1 MWLALFESLYQY
13 VLSVSG
19 LRISTI
25 STMPIDEAYNTSV
38 FTLSGI
44 SATWESRYFFF
55 CITVLCYLLIL
66 SVNLTLIFRIVLR
79 KSLHEPMYIFLCSLC
94 LNGLYGTAGFYPKFL
109 YDLLHEPQVIS
120 YAGCL
125 IQVLVIY
132 SSVLCDISIL
142 TVMAYD
148 RFVAICRP
156 LQYHAVMTKTTVTKL
171 TLFSWIAP
179 VLSMTVLVIFSA
191 GLTLCGSEIEKLYCE
206 NWAIVRLSCSSTT
219 IYNIFAYLVILTYLV
234 HMFCIL
240 FSYLKLIKSSMKSI
254 EDRRKV
260 IQTCTPH
267 LLSLINVTVALL
279 FDTMYSRYGS
289 RDFPQGLR
297 HFLALEF
304 LVVPP
309 LLNPLIYGLKLSKVR
324 NEVFRCLKTNVVK
337 SEN

>member
-1 MWLALFESLYQY
+1 MFFQCLFL
-13 VLSVSG
+13 
-19 LRISTI
+19 
-25 STMPIDEAYNTSV
+25 

-206 NWAIVRLSCSSTT
+206 NWAIVRLLSCFPTT
-219 IYNIFAYLVILTYLV
+219 LCNVFGYIVILTYLGHV
-234 HMFCIL
+234 FFIL
-240 FSYLKLIKSSMKSI
+240 FSYMKLIKTSI
-254 EDRRKV
+254 TSTEDWNKFM
-260 IQTCTPH
+260 QTCTPH

-289 RDFPQGLR
+289 RDFPQSLR

-309 LLNPLIYGLKLSKVR
+309 LLNPLIYGLKLRKVR
-324 NEVFRCLKTNVVK
+324 NEVFRCIKNKTVK
-337 SEN
+337 FEN

>member
-1 MWLALFESLYQY
+1 FHNANRRSLQHF
-13 VLSVSG
+13 SVHSLWDKCDLG
-19 LRISTI
+19 K
-25 STMPIDEAYNTSV
+25 
-38 FTLSGI
+38 
-44 SATWESRYFFF
+44 
-55 CITVLCYLLIL
+55 
-66 SVNLTLIFRIVLR
+66 IVLR

-206 NWAIVRLSCSSTT
+206 NWAI
-219 IYNIFAYLVILTYLV
+219 
-234 HMFCIL
+234 
-240 FSYLKLIKSSMKSI
+240 LIKSSMKSI

-289 RDFPQGLR
+289 RDFSQGLR